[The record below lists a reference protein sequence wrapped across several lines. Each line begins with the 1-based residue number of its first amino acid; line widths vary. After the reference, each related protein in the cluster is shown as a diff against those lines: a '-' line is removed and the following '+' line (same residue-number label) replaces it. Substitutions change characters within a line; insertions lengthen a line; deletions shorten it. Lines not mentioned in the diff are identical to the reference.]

1 MSFSQQPFRLAVI
14 GSGPAGVYAAETLLR
29 SEPVKSGELEV
40 SIDLFDRL
48 PAPFGLIRYG
58 VAPDHP
64 RIKGIITAL
73 HRILGRGDI
82 RFLGDV
88 EFGTDLTADDLRA
101 HYDAVIFATGA
112 LKDADLDIP
121 GIELEGS
128 YGAADFV
135 AWYDGNPDYPRTW
148 PLEAEQVA
156 VIGNGNVA
164 LDISRVLSKSADEL
178 LRTEIPANVYEGLRA
193 APTTDVHIFGR
204 RGPAQTKFSPLE
216 ARELAHP
223 KGLQVVMDPRD
234 LEQITEAEW
243 EAIKADKRTDQV
255 VSTFAGWLS
264 EQQRREAAGEEPTDM
279 HGGPVQRRL
288 HMHFWHRPVEVL
300 GEDGKVTGMRFER
313 TRLDADGR
321 VEGTGEYI
329 DYELGAVYRAVGY
342 FGSELPGVPYDP
354 QRGVIH
360 NVAGRVTE
368 ADGTVVPGV
377 YANGW
382 IKRGPVGLIGATKS
396 DAIETINSLH
406 EDIAAGTLSAA
417 PEREEDA
424 ILRLLEDRGVQ
435 YTTWEGWT
443 SLDEHERS
451 LGAAAVDADGEPRAR
466 IKVVEREEMVR
477 VSREGMQEPSRA

>member
-29 SEPVKSGELEV
+29 SAPVKNGELEV
-40 SIDLFDRL
+40 AVDLFDRL

-88 EFGTDLTADDLRA
+88 EFGTDLTLEDLRT

-112 LKDADLDIP
+112 LKDADLAIP

-128 YGAADFV
+128 HGAADFV

-148 PLEAEQVA
+148 ELEAESVA
-156 VIGNGNVA
+156 VVGNGNVA
-164 LDISRVLSKSADEL
+164 LDVARVLSKTADEL
-178 LRTEIPANVYEGLRA
+178 LRTEIPENVYQGLQA
-193 APTTDVHIFGR
+193 ARTTDVHVFGR

-234 LEQITEAEW
+234 LEQITESEW

-255 VSTFAGWLS
+255 VQTFVGWLE
-264 EQQRREAAGEEPTDM
+264 EQQRREAAGEEPTDRE
-279 HGGPVQRRL
+279 GGPVRRRL

-300 GEDGKVTGMRFER
+300 GEDGTVTGMRFER
-313 TRLDADGR
+313 TRLDAEGTL
-321 VEGTGEYI
+321 EGTGEFV

-342 FGSELPGVPYDP
+342 HGSELPEVPYDAK
-354 QRGVIH
+354 RGVIP
-360 NVAGRVTE
+360 NQSGRVTA
-368 ADGTVVPGV
+368 ADGSVIPGL

-396 DAIETINSLH
+396 DAIETIAALL
-406 EDIAAGTLSAA
+406 EDLEAGTLTAA
-417 PEREEDA
+417 PERDGDA
-424 ILRLLEDRGVQ
+424 ILRLLEDRDVQ
-435 YTTWEGWT
+435 YTTWDGWMA
-443 SLDEHERS
+443 LDEHEKS
-451 LGAAAVDADGEPRAR
+451 LGAAAVDADGEPRTR
-466 IKVVEREEMVR
+466 IKVVEREDMVR
-477 VSREGMQEPSRA
+477 VSRDAVNQPSHA